1 MRASA
6 CQSEAGQRPHSC
18 APATGRL
25 AAWAQTPTRVQERVQ
40 RVHGAVER
48 ADTGAAAR
56 RVKRH
61 GRGARGAERVQR
73 RQRACV
79 RADTSAGHFRAFVR
93 PPASLSR
100 RAVLRIGRIALSQP
114 DVVKTLPAGALA
126 RPRSWRSSM
135 RGRESKRGSFRR
147 TQQGGQPA
155 GAASSGAPSQHWAP
169 TSRAPGGRVRLGRAP
184 GARRMRSHAA
194 ATGARFPNRPPFA
207 KLHRGRRTAAAPSR
221 RRAPCPPRPARL
233 GAHLSLPHRIR
244 HRVGGLGGAGGRRAR
259 PGFRAAW
266 TACPG
271 TTRSAPLRSL
281 MSPSV
286 GSGGGG
292 ARSRQRRPQVLQA
305 RRWPGALRKPAAR
318 AAPAGRR
325 APRRVLDVRP
335 AGTRDSRHRGG
346 HSCSVGLAGQP
357 RTERPPCRAQP
368 LGVSALGVLG
378 PPGIIA
384 RRQRSH
390 QPAPT
395 LKAITGAPRTPSP
408 CLASWGAC
416 DGGAAVQQ
424 RVEASEALAG
434 AMSACQ
440 QSHAGLG
447 TNCLCRVVWMS
458 APGMHR
464 PTVRG
469 QSERCEHC
477 GGTRAT
483 GRPPG
488 GHQRR
493 ARPPRPP
500 RRVAADRKEVGGG
513 LQAGRL
519 QPGTCRSPNPRRYPA
534 RASGWGC
541 A

>member
-1 MRASA
+1 VRASA

-221 RRAPCPPRPARL
+221 RRAPCPPRPARI
-233 GAHLSLPHRIR
+233 GAHLSLPHRIG

-286 GSGGGG
+286 GSGRGG

-325 APRRVLDVRP
+325 APRRNLDVRP
-335 AGTRDSRHRGG
+335 AGTRD
-346 HSCSVGLAGQP
+346 
-357 RTERPPCRAQP
+357 
-368 LGVSALGVLG
+368 
-378 PPGIIA
+378 
-384 RRQRSH
+384 
-390 QPAPT
+390 
-395 LKAITGAPRTPSP
+395 
-408 CLASWGAC
+408 
-416 DGGAAVQQ
+416 
-424 RVEASEALAG
+424 
-434 AMSACQ
+434 
-440 QSHAGLG
+440 
-447 TNCLCRVVWMS
+447 
-458 APGMHR
+458 R
-464 PTVRG
+464 PTSR
-469 QSERCEHC
+469 
-477 GGTRAT
+477 
-483 GRPPG
+483 RPQL
-488 GHQRR
+488 QRR
-493 ARPPRPP
+493 ARGPASDGAPSVPRPAPRCLGP
-500 RRVAADRKEVGGG
+500 RR
-513 LQAGRL
+513 
-519 QPGTCRSPNPRRYPA
+519 PWPA
-534 RASGWGC
+534 RHYRAPPAQSPAGADVEGHNWRAPHAFPMFGLLGSLRRGRGG
-541 A
+541 AAEG